1 MTIQA
6 ISKEYCGSV
15 GRLSPTHQTH
25 DGDFFP
31 LSGVGCHISF
41 QGIQQRQ
48 PSPRRDVESSLTTAP
63 SAHMALPT
71 APLFDRRLSTSL
83 KEGVC

>member
-31 LSGVGCHISF
+31 SQVLAAIFHFREFSNDSLLPAESWSRH
-41 QGIQQRQ
+41 
-48 PSPRRDVESSLTTAP
+48 SPRRRLLTWLYPQLRCLT
-63 SAHMALPT
+63 
-71 APLFDRRLSTSL
+71 DGYQRR
-83 KEGVC
+83 